1 MIFLGVL
8 GGDPLGE
15 WGMAKTKTVV
25 FLAEPRGKAFP
36 LIFTLID
43 YSCPRPNN
51 RSKIKKMLIKSK
63 YNSKAQI
70 MATFWNVS
78 EPSL

>member
-1 MIFLGVL
+1 MVVLLIMHKRILFLLGVL

-36 LIFTLID
+36 LLFFPL
-43 YSCPRPNN
+43 
-51 RSKIKKMLIKSK
+51 KINLVRGRIIGAK
-63 YNSKAQI
+63 
-70 MATFWNVS
+70 
-78 EPSL
+78 

>member
-15 WGMAKTKTVV
+15 WGMAKTKTEV

-36 LIFTLID
+36 LEKVLI
-43 YSCPRPNN
+43 
-51 RSKIKKMLIKSK
+51 L
-63 YNSKAQI
+63 
-70 MATFWNVS
+70 NVH
-78 EPSL
+78 

>member
-36 LIFTLID
+36 LLFFPL
-43 YSCPRPNN
+43 
-51 RSKIKKMLIKSK
+51 KINLVRGRIIGAK
-63 YNSKAQI
+63 
-70 MATFWNVS
+70 
-78 EPSL
+78 

>member
-25 FLAEPRGKAFP
+25 FLADPRGKAFP
-36 LIFTLID
+36 LIFTV
-43 YSCPRPNN
+43 
-51 RSKIKKMLIKSK
+51 KINLVRGRIIGAK
-63 YNSKAQI
+63 
-70 MATFWNVS
+70 
-78 EPSL
+78 